1 MPATTTRPAQ
11 GEAAALPKAAKLIA
25 INANQQPKSKGKTMK
40 NKTSKAQEAMNNELT
55 PAQAVELFFGR
66 SPRRVVEPLHRAVE
80 AFNWLGELFQCVA
93 EANAGGDRSGSSCR
107 IHALASLGAYIAA
120 DYQVSIIGE
129 QADELQACIEAAQE
143 DGLLWQ
149 TAQSGRHAAD

>member
-1 MPATTTRPAQ
+1 MQ
-11 GEAAALPKAAKLIA
+11 K
-25 INANQQPKSKGKTMK
+25 QQKT
-40 NKTSKAQEAMNNELT
+40 KTQKAQEAINNERT

-80 AFNWLGELFQCVA
+80 AFNWLGELFQCIE
-93 EANAGGDRSGSSCR
+93 EANAGGDRTSSSCR

-129 QADELQACIEAAQE
+129 HADELQACIEAAQE
-143 DGLLWQ
+143 NDLLWQ
-149 TAQSGRHAAD
+149 TAERGHHAAD